1 MAEDLTS
8 REILE
13 QLVERLDHLESL
25 LQAHTARL
33 HAIERR
39 VGIEPLLPTRQSRTP
54 HETRAGERVEARAPQ
69 VEAPATTKIEAP
81 AAETSTQTPPSEPQP
96 NEQQPH
102 TWSLPSQTTEAG
114 KPDTHSWM
122 AETEVARVGVGTTGG
137 EARAS
142 ATREK
147 KRRDI

>member
-13 QLVERLDHLESL
+13 QLVERLDRLESL

-39 VGIEPLLPTRQSRTP
+39 MAIEPLLPTRQSRTP
-54 HETRAGERVEARAPQ
+54 NETHAGERVEARAPQ
-69 VEAPATTKIEAP
+69 VEAPAATQVEPPT
-81 AAETSTQTPPSEPQP
+81 AETSTQTPSSEPQP
-96 NEQQPH
+96 HENQPH

-122 AETEVARVGVGTTGG
+122 AETEVARG
-137 EARAS
+137 
-142 ATREK
+142 
-147 KRRDI
+147 